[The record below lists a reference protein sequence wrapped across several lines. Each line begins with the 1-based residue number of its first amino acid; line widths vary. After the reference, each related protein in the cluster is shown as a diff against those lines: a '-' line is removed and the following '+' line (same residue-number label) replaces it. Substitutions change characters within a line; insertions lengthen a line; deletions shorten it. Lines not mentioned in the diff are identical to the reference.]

1 MRSSASSPDC
11 SWVRLLIIQEWGLIR
26 TNEFRKF
33 TMHLAGKTKPL
44 SKNHWCCERPQQKA
58 SQGRFQQESNN
69 CSIWPRNRSSVS
81 WCFVIQLS
89 YSHIFCHLLSLVLCP
104 DHYWKVEKG
113 SGNMLHCHFHKEFSQ
128 SCNHVLMHGLH
139 WRCMQHNGLCDRP
152 ECIHKTCFSPLKPN
166 SDKLL
171 A

>member
-1 MRSSASSPDC
+1 MRSRASSPDC

-26 TNEFRKF
+26 TSLGSLPCTLLARPSLSVRTSGVGRDHNRKQVKEDF
-33 TMHLAGKTKPL
+33 SMSPITALFG
-44 SKNHWCCERPQQKA
+44 
-58 SQGRFQQESNN
+58 QETVA
-69 CSIWPRNRSSVS
+69 VS
-81 WCFVIQLS
+81 ADALS

-113 SGNMLHCHFHKEFSQ
+113 SGNTLHCHFHIEFSQ
-128 SCNHVLMHGLH
+128 SCKHVLMHGLY

-166 SDKLL
+166 SEKLL